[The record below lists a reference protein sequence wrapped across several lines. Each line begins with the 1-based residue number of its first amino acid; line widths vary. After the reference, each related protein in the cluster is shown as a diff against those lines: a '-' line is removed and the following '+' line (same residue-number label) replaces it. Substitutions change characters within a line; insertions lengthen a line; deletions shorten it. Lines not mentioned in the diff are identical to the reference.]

1 MAIFRYVTVLLL
13 LVLWFGVAAATPVPS
28 RTETRKTHIVKQG
41 ESLYTIARKSGMRV
55 EQLKRLNG
63 LKSNNLKPGQVL
75 QIAAIKKG
83 KDKKEKDLP
92 EPQDERT
99 TRDLV
104 ANALTLGDD
113 QEPEALGEGAVTDGG
128 EGLQRVVRTFLAI
141 PYRFGAES
149 RKSTDC
155 SGFVQQVFDEFDI
168 KMPRTARE
176 QYRIGAKV
184 PREELQ
190 TGDLLFFRTYARYP
204 SHVGI
209 YIGNGK
215 MIHASR
221 YHRKVVISDIDHT
234 YFRKRYLGAKRV
246 AMFVSGEFDLDRLSK
261 EIEEINDE
269 GMLEKDAAPE
279 AEPQTP
285 AASAVV
291 PADAPA
297 QPALTAIVTAAAAES
312 PPQKDTGVVSQAHP
326 VDGVRP

>member
-1 MAIFRYVTVLLL
+1 MRLYNIPIFLLL
-13 LVLWFGVAAATPVPS
+13 LFLLVSPATAMAVSEQKEP
-28 RTETRKTHIVKQG
+28 RRTHIVKKG

-75 QIAAIKKG
+75 QIASAQKG
-83 KDKKEKDLP
+83 KSKQSADLP
-92 EPQDERT
+92 EPEST
-99 TRDLV
+99 LPSRDLV
-104 ANALTLGDD
+104 AEALTAGDE
-113 QEPEALGEGAVTDGG
+113 QEPEAVAEGGVSDEQGAD
-128 EGLQRVVRTFLAI
+128 GLQRVVRTFLAI

-155 SGFVQQVFDEFDI
+155 SGFVQQVFSEFDV

-176 QYRIGAKV
+176 QYRVGTKV
-184 PREELQ
+184 ARQELQ

-209 YIGNGK
+209 YLGNGK

-221 YHRKVVISDIDHT
+221 HHRKVVISDIDHN

-246 AMFVSGEFDLDRLSK
+246 AMFVSGQFDLEQLSK

-269 GMLEKDAAPE
+269 GLLERE
-279 AEPQTP
+279 
-285 AASAVV
+285 ASAVE
-291 PADAPA
+291 A
-297 QPALTAIVTAAAAES
+297 QP
-312 PPQKDTGVVSQAHP
+312 VVETSETVSAVLP
-326 VDGVRP
+326 ELNGR